1 MLANRHGYRAGRY
14 FVGARQ
20 EAVAIFIEEFLERT
34 VGLHAVQNH
43 FDGMSDLGIAKRQRF
58 NVRLRA
64 AEGDPKEIGK
74 GHDPAIS
81 PDGKTVAFV
90 ATGQVWSAPVDGS
103 AKAAQLIHASGHG
116 PGNPGAKPPSEPAPD
131 L

>member
-1 MLANRHGYRAGRY
+1 LLANRHGYRASRY

-20 EAVAIFIEEFLERT
+20 EAVAIFIEEFLERA

-64 AEGDPKEIGK
+64 AEGDPKEIGALV
-74 GHDPAIS
+74 AIVN
-81 PDGKTVAFV
+81 GLLVANEH
-90 ATGQVWSAPVDGS
+90 T
-103 AKAAQLIHASGHG
+103 IHLTRRERLQHRC
-116 PGNPGAKPPSEPAPD
+116 
-131 L
+131 